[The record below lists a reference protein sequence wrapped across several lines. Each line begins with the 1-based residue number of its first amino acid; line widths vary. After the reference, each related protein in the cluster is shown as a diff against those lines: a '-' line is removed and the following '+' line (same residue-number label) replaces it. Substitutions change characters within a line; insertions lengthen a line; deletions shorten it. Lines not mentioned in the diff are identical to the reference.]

1 MTDSLPTRTS
11 EHASPRY
18 TAERHQSDS
27 RELVT
32 SFTQLN
38 FVLQQDRFELQ
49 REVLLWQRW
58 IRYAAVLVASV
69 GALLLLRSERRLAGV
84 PLLVAAAAYLAFTAV
99 GGLYLRRTDGARLPV
114 WMPGVVVAADLTMVV
129 ALIVF
134 SSPPAQYHRILLL
147 GLLVLQ
153 LTIFYFGRRP
163 GGWAA
168 ACTAAAYVLAS
179 LVVPPYV
186 PGARAAVE
194 VVVAN
199 TLLYLF
205 AVGVLIL
212 TFGDFRER
220 MNRLRVFVKR
230 VEIGD
235 LAGTYDESGD
245 KRPDDLTLLGRSFNE
260 MRTRLI
266 ELIGTDPLTNLQNRR
281 TLETRLRREWR
292 QARRRDSTLA
302 VLMIDVDH
310 FKQIND
316 THGHAT
322 GDVVLQELA
331 EIMRATARDTDV
343 LARVGGDEFVVVLPD
358 TGRQGAITF
367 AERLRCNVAEH
378 RVQAGDQRL
387 EITISV
393 GVALAKGS
401 DPFSIEQLLG
411 EADRA
416 LYKAK
421 SSGRNRIFA

>member
-1 MTDSLPTRTS
+1 
-11 EHASPRY
+11 
-18 TAERHQSDS
+18 
-27 RELVT
+27 
-32 SFTQLN
+32 
-38 FVLQQDRFELQ
+38 
-49 REVLLWQRW
+49 VLLWQRW

-179 LVVPPYV
+179 LVLPPYV
-186 PGARAAVE
+186 PGARPAIE

-205 AVGVLIL
+205 AVGVLTL

-331 EIMRATARDTDV
+331 EIMRSTARDTDV